1 MKIKSF
7 SVTGVAAFALVA
19 AALSAVPASAQMG
32 GGPGYGPGMMGQG
45 AGYMGPGQ
53 GGWGPG
59 FQRAARSMMG
69 GCGGWMTGDAD
80 GELPAFIEGRA
91 AFLKAE
97 LGVTDAQAKA
107 WDAYVVVMKNNFVS
121 MQGLRQAMR
130 ASFDADTPVE
140 RLESRIAVME
150 ARAAALKDMKQPLS
164 GLYAALSD
172 GQKKKANELLT
183 GMGCMM

>member
-1 MKIKSF
+1 MKIKSV
-7 SVTGVAAFALVA
+7 SVAGVAAFALTA

-45 AGYMGPGQ
+45 EGYMGPGQ

-59 FQRAARSMMG
+59 FHRSARSMMG
-69 GCGGWMTGDAD
+69 GCGGGMTGDAD
-80 GELPAFIEGRA
+80 GQLPGFIEGRV

-97 LGVTDAQAKA
+97 LGVTDAQAKV
-107 WDAYVVVMKNNFVS
+107 WEAYVVAMKNNFIS

-130 ASFDADTPVE
+130 ASFDAETPME
-140 RLESRIAVME
+140 RLESRVAVME
-150 ARAAALKDMKQPLS
+150 ARAAALKGMKQPLS
-164 GLYAALSD
+164 DLYAALSD